1 MIGQS
6 QKRVLILLALLLVGA
21 GWMVLR
27 VARVRG
33 PASPAEGETTL
44 RLPPPTRAAVGKFNT
59 LIEAE
64 AGRVTAGEI
73 AKLRD
78 SLLDGT
84 PESRAALEIALVS
97 ANPYD
102 RLVAFRLS
110 LELNGWQPRW
120 REYALNDPFVLLR
133 VEAADWLYLTE
144 RFTDW
149 DAFLSLAVGKAG
161 TDFDALRPAIRT
173 FRWRELP
180 YGADVVGVGR
190 GIDRYLREGV
200 RRSDAVAAT
209 VEKELLAVTGQQE
222 FGSSLRVLHEA
233 NRPDY
238 EAFLRRLVERSGDD
252 SPIRY
257 AAIWMLAQGFP
268 RATTRDYFAQHR
280 ASYPGDPLSARVEQ
294 ALASVTEQLN
304 RGGDR
309 LAWAEAQLN
318 VAMQSGNRG
327 EMGASLVA
335 VVEEGLRSSGV
346 ADRQLL
352 HDASRTMLTQALDYP
367 ARRRLA
373 DIKFLTVTSR

>member
-1 MIGQS
+1 M
-6 QKRVLILLALLLVGA
+6 A
-21 GWMVLR
+21 
-27 VARVRG
+27 
-33 PASPAEGETTL
+33 
-44 RLPPPTRAAVGKFNT
+44 PPTRDAVGKFNT
-59 LIEAE
+59 LTEAK

-84 PESRAALEIALVS
+84 PESRAALEVALVS

-110 LELNGWQPRW
+110 LELDGWQTRL
-120 REYALNDPFVLLR
+120 RDYALNDPFVLLR

-144 RFTDW
+144 RFADW
-149 DAFLSLAVGKAG
+149 DTFHSLAVGKAG

-173 FRWRELP
+173 FQWRELP
-180 YGADVVGVGR
+180 YGADIVGVGR

-200 RRSDAVAAT
+200 RRSDTVAEAVET
-209 VEKELLAVTGQQE
+209 ELLAGNEQQD
-222 FGSSLRVLHEA
+222 FASSLRVLHEA

-238 EAFLRRLVERSGDD
+238 EAFLRRLVERRGED
-252 SPIRY
+252 SPLRY

-268 RATTRDYFAQHR
+268 RSATRDFLVQHS
-280 ASYPGDPLSARVEQ
+280 ANYPGDPLSARVEQ

-318 VAMQSGNRG
+318 VAMQSGNRS
-327 EMGASLVA
+327 EMGPSLVS
-335 VVEEGLRSSGV
+335 VVDEGLRSSGV

-352 HDASRTMLTQALDYP
+352 RDASRVMLTQALDYP

-373 DIKFLTVTSR
+373 DIKFLTRTSR